1 MLSNRL
7 SINSLSSFNWT
18 FDEELALW
26 RELGARRAGLLIS
39 KIADDVPG
47 KLGRLREAGIEPA
60 TIVCGSFALGEP
72 DTWAATRATLHR
84 LIDAVAADGSDCSI
98 YSTPG
103 RSTGERWEAVL
114 ERFVAA
120 IGPSVEYARRAGVQ
134 LAFEPSLRTDASF
147 VNSLRD
153 AVDVA
158 AETGLGLVVD
168 ICNCWMERDLAGTIR
183 RAAPYISLV
192 QIGDAAIARPG
203 GRVHI
208 GDGDLPV
215 AQFIEEILATG
226 YRGVFDLEVLGP
238 AVEAEGYA
246 VALRR
251 GVPAAA
257 ELLRRF
263 DL

>member
-1 MLSNRL
+1 MLSDRL
-7 SINSLSSFNWT
+7 SINSLSSFNWS

-26 RELGARRAGLLIS
+26 RELGAVRAGLLIS

-47 KLGRLREAGIEPA
+47 KLARLREAGIEPA
-60 TIVCGSFALGEP
+60 TIVCGSFALGQPE
-72 DTWAATRATLHR
+72 TWAATRDALHR

-103 RSTGERWEAVL
+103 RSTGERWETVL
-114 ERFVAA
+114 ERFCTA
-120 IGPSVEYARRAGVQ
+120 IAPSVAYARNAGVD

-158 AETGLGLVVD
+158 ARTGLGLVVD
-168 ICNCWMERDLAGTIR
+168 ICNCWMERDLAVTIR
-183 RAAPYISLV
+183 RAAPHISLV
-192 QIGDAAIARPG
+192 QIGDTVIAKPG

-226 YRGVFDLEVLGP
+226 YAGAFDLEVLGP
-238 AVEAEGYA
+238 AIEAEGYA
-246 VALRR
+246 AALRR
-251 GVPAAA
+251 GIPKAVD
-257 ELLRRF
+257 LLARF